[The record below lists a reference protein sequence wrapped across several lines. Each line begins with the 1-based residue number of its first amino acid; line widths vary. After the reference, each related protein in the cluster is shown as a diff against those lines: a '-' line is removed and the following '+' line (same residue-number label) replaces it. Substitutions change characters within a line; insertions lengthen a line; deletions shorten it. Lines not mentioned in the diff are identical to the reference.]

1 MEHMT
6 HESGAVIYNPTA
18 GRGQGGTLF
27 KEAQAMLGGSF
38 EWIPTRK
45 AGHAEE
51 LAREAAKSHPVVV
64 AMGGDGTVGDVV
76 RGLVGTDATLGVLPV
91 GTGNDF
97 ARNLGLKLDLRES
110 VSTILGGMVRK
121 IDVGMINGT
130 PFVNNCG
137 TGFDAQVMKTMNT
150 GIRFARGY
158 SAFLLA
164 ILKTLPTYNPFML
177 TMEYENAEGTQ
188 KIAEKALLVSA
199 LNGKMY
205 GGGMLAAPFAEMDDG
220 HLDVLV
226 ILAVPKIQLV
236 PLIGQVRAGNH
247 LNHSAVR
254 MLKVRK
260 FTMQTVPA
268 QPLNIDGDVRGLT
281 PAAVEVQNSA
291 LKVIVR

>member
-27 KEAQAMLGGSF
+27 KEAQALLGGNF

-51 LAREAAKSHPVVV
+51 LAREAAKTHPVVV

-76 RGLVGTDATLGVLPV
+76 RGLLGSDATLGILPA

-97 ARNLGLKLDLRES
+97 ARNLGLKLELRES
-110 VSTILGGMVRK
+110 VATILGGMVRK
-121 IDVGMINGT
+121 IDVGYINGT

-150 GIRFARGY
+150 GIRFAKGY
-158 SAFLLA
+158 TAFLLA
-164 ILKTLPTYNPFML
+164 ILKTLPSYQPFSL
-177 TMEYENAEGTQ
+177 TMEYENAEGKQT
-188 KIAEKALLVSA
+188 ISEKAMLVSA

-205 GGGMLAAPFAEMDDG
+205 GGGMVAAPFAEMDDG

-226 ILAVPKIQLV
+226 ILAVPKIQLL

-247 LNHSAVR
+247 LNHPAVR

-260 FTMQTVPA
+260 FTMQTIPP
-268 QPLNIDGDVRGLT
+268 QPLNIDGDVKGLT
-281 PAAVEVQNSA
+281 PATVEVKNNV
-291 LKVIVR
+291 LKVLVR

>member
-18 GRGQGGTLF
+18 GRGQGGQLY
-27 KEAQAMLGGSF
+27 KQAQALLGASF

-51 LAREAAKSHPVVV
+51 LAREAAKTYPVVV
-64 AMGGDGTVGDVV
+64 AMGGDGTVSDVV
-76 RGLVGTDATLGVLPV
+76 RGLLGSDATLGVLPV

-97 ARNLGLKLDLRES
+97 ARNIGLKVELGES

-121 IDVGMINGT
+121 IDVGFINGI

-150 GIRFARGY
+150 GIRFAKGY
-158 SAFLLA
+158 PAFLLA
-164 ILKTLPTYNPFML
+164 ILKTLPTYKPFHL
-177 TMEYENAEGTQ
+177 TMEYENAEGAQ
-188 KIAEKALLVSA
+188 KISEKALLVSA

-226 ILAVPKIQLV
+226 ILAVPKIQLL
-236 PLIGQVRAGNH
+236 PLIGQVRGGNH
-247 LNHSAVR
+247 LNHSAVK

-260 FTMQTVPA
+260 FTMQTMPP
-268 QPLNIDGDVRGLT
+268 QPLNIDGDVKGLT
-281 PAAVEVQNSA
+281 PATVEVKNNA
-291 LKVIVR
+291 LKVLVR